1 MTEATEHNWQALA
14 EAIILQAVADYRR
27 VQYRNRIRPYQ
38 AETQQ
43 EIKNIEQFFCS
54 EWFGELCSLDGSKLL
69 RDLKKQIESEAS
81 K

>member
-27 VQYRNRIRPYQ
+27 ARYRNSKRPHQ
-38 AETQQ
+38 AETLQ
-43 EIKNIEQFFCS
+43 EIQSIEQFFCS
-54 EWFGELCSLDGSKLL
+54 ELFAVLCTLEGRRLL
-69 RDLKKQIESEAS
+69 HDLNKQMEDT

>member
-27 VQYRNRIRPYQ
+27 ARYRNRIRPHQ

-43 EIKNIEQFFCS
+43 EIKSIEQFFCS
-54 EWFGELCSLDGSKLL
+54 EWFSVLCTLDGSKLL
-69 RDLKKQIESEAS
+69 HDLNKQMEDT